1 MVFDRKH
8 YDTLCVSPKASLE
21 EIKKSYRKLALRY
34 HPDKNPNSEDKFK
47 EINHAYE
54 VLSDSKKRRTYD
66 QYGERGYQESS
77 GARFESPM
85 DLFDIIFG
93 SRGSWKKGDVFTRR
107 KGKTAKYYIKVTLE
121 DLFNGVTKEFTIS
134 RNIICEICDGIGGH
148 KAVQCDTCKGLGME
162 IATSNIGLGF
172 VHQSQYQCR
181 KCRGSGEII
190 DSGHKCK
197 KCNGK
202 QTVKEEKVLEIE
214 VEKGTNSSQQYL
226 FQGEGD
232 HLPSFEPSDIIIR
245 LEALEHAYFKR
256 IGNDLSL
263 KLEIS
268 LTESLC
274 GFKRSIQTLDHR
286 NILLQNDPG
295 EIVKPNEI
303 KVVQNEGFP
312 IASNLCKRGTL
323 FILFNII
330 YPDRLSS
337 EAVQFISAGLPIVPL
352 KAVPHD
358 AVRVAWTLF

>member
-107 KGKTAKYYIKVTLE
+107 
-121 DLFNGVTKEFTIS
+121 KEFTIS

-312 IASNLCKRGTL
+312 IASNLCKR
-323 FILFNII
+323 
-330 YPDRLSS
+330 
-337 EAVQFISAGLPIVPL
+337 AGLPIVPL

-358 AVRVAWTLF
+358 A